1 MMRAMKA
8 CGIAQGVTGA
18 LLITLFA
25 FAGCGQSKPADAP
38 TGGTDA
44 PATGGDAPAAGDPT
58 DPVDTPE
65 GAEGSEGAEAGESA
79 GTGGDTET
87 RTTELIQK
95 TIVNQRKPFRDC
107 YEKAKKDLPTLQG
120 TLTLT
125 FTLDPEGKVKSAE
138 LNQDRSDLK
147 SPVVVDC
154 AVAELKKIKF
164 PPSSRGME
172 TTVNYPFNFKP

>member
-1 MMRAMKA
+1 MKA

-25 FAGCGQSKPADAP
+25 FAGCGQNQPPEAPAA
-38 TGGTDA
+38 GTDA
-44 PATGGDAPAAGDPT
+44 PNAGGDTAAATDPT
-58 DPVDTPE
+58 DPAEPAA
-65 GAEGSEGAEAGESA
+65 GSEGSEDSPGGESA
-79 GTGGDTET
+79 GGGEETET
-87 RTTELIQK
+87 RTTDLIQK
-95 TIVNQRKPFRDC
+95 TIVNQRKPFRAC

-120 TLTLT
+120 TMTLT

-154 AVAELKKIKF
+154 ALAELKKIKF
-164 PPSSRGME
+164 APSSRGME

>member
-1 MMRAMKA
+1 MKA
-8 CGIAQGVTGA
+8 CGIAQSVTGA

-25 FAGCGQSKPADAP
+25 FAGCGQNQPPEAPAA
-38 TGGTDA
+38 GTDA
-44 PATGGDAPAAGDPT
+44 PKSDDGTATTNDST
-58 DPVDTPE
+58 DPAEPSS
-65 GAEGSEGAEAGESA
+65 EGSEDPPGEESA
-79 GTGGDTET
+79 GGGGEETET
-87 RTTELIQK
+87 RTTDLIQK
-95 TIVNQRKPFRDC
+95 TIVNQRKPFRAC

-120 TLTLT
+120 TMTLT

-154 AVAELKKIKF
+154 ALAELKKIKF
-164 PPSSRGME
+164 APSSRGME